1 MACAYDGHG
10 PPARLPSLAITRP
23 RPGVIIDRPLSE
35 PALERVTS
43 ADGTSIAIWRSGE
56 GPTLV
61 ALHGV
66 TIDHTAWD
74 GVRPRLER
82 ARTLLAVDRR
92 GHGASGEGGGD
103 YSLAREV
110 ADLLA
115 VVALVDE
122 PVDVVAHSYGGLVA
136 LEAALTSD
144 RIGHLIVYEPSIDD
158 EPGFPGVVAR
168 VAELVSRGEGEQAAV
183 TLLVERS
190 GVPPDA
196 VDAVRELPLWP
207 ILLRGVQVLPR
218 EGAAVVGYRFDPS
231 RFQRLATPTLVLV
244 GEESPGWRRE
254 AMTRLQTTLSQAEL
268 RILAGQGHLA
278 THTAPELLAEE
289 IVSFLERQ

>member
-1 MACAYDGHG
+1 
-10 PPARLPSLAITRP
+10 
-23 RPGVIIDRPLSE
+23 LSE
-35 PALERVTS
+35 PALERITS
-43 ADGTSIAIWRSGE
+43 ADGSSIAIWRSGE
-56 GPTLV
+56 GPPLI

-74 GVRPRLER
+74 GARPRLER

-92 GHGASGEGGGD
+92 GHGASEEGGAD
-103 YSLAREV
+103 YSLAHEV

-115 VVALVDE
+115 AVTLLDE

-136 LEAALTSD
+136 LEAALITD
-144 RIGHLIVYEPSIDD
+144 RIGRLIVYEPSIDD
-158 EPGFPGVVAR
+158 DPEFPGVVAR
-168 VAELVSRGEGEQAAV
+168 VTELVSRGEDEQAAV
-183 TLLVERS
+183 ALLVERS
-190 GVPPDA
+190 GVPAGA

-207 ILLRGVQVLPR
+207 ILLRGVQALPR

-231 RFQRLATPTLVLV
+231 RFHRLATPTLVLL
-244 GEESPGWRRE
+244 GEESPGWRHE
-254 AMTRLQTTLSQAEL
+254 AMIRLQTALPQAWL

-278 THTAPELLAEE
+278 THTAPDLLAEE

>member
-1 MACAYDGHG
+1 
-10 PPARLPSLAITRP
+10 
-23 RPGVIIDRPLSE
+23 LSE
-35 PALERVTS
+35 PKLERITS

-56 GPTLV
+56 GPPLV

-82 ARTLLAVDRR
+82 THTLLAVDRR
-92 GHGASGEGGGD
+92 GHGASGEGGAD
-103 YSLAREV
+103 HSLADEV

-115 VVALVDE
+115 VLALLDE

-136 LEAALTSD
+136 LEAALISD
-144 RIGHLIVYEPSIDD
+144 RIGRLIVYEPSIDD
-158 EPGFPGVVAR
+158 DPAFPGVVAR
-168 VAELVSRGEGEQAAV
+168 VGELVRRGEDEQAAV

-207 ILLRGVQVLPR
+207 ILLQGVHVLPR
-218 EGAAVVGYRFDPS
+218 EGAAMLAYRFDPS
-231 RFQRLATPTLVLV
+231 RFRQLTTPVLVLV
-244 GEESPGWRRE
+244 GEHSPAWRHE
-254 AMTRLQTTLSQAEL
+254 AMSQLPTTLPQAEL
-268 RILAGQGHLA
+268 RTLSGQAHLA

-289 IVSFLERQ
+289 IVSFLKRH